1 MLFNWRWLKDYLK
14 TDLSYSELL
23 EAITMC
29 GHEVE
34 QEIDLGMGSGRIV
47 FGEIL
52 TLAKHPDADSLS
64 LCTVKGDQPEPY
76 QIVCGAQNIA
86 VGQRVPLALVDAELP
101 GGFKLKPTKIR
112 GVDSQGM
119 MCSAKELGMGDDHE
133 GIWIQP
139 ENSPVGEPFD
149 ALIEIKITPNRP
161 DALSLVGLARDLAVK
176 VKGKLTLPEVK
187 FSELEE
193 KVESKAR
200 VTVEAKADCPRYTA
214 RVIRNV
220 KVQQSPLWL
229 RRRLE
234 SAGLR
239 PINNIVDVTNY
250 VMLEFGHPLH
260 AFDLKTLNNSQVV
273 VRNARPGEE
282 ITLLDNTVAKLEQ
295 GDLVIADDEKA
306 IALAGIMGGANTE
319 IKDSTTDVLLEAAY
333 FNPSTIRRTAKRL
346 GKSTDA
352 SYRFERG
359 ADYEKLLTALHRA
372 AQLIAEFSGGQI
384 YKGHIDVLGKL
395 PTREPIVL
403 SLAKLNTLLGLKLTG
418 REVSD
423 ILSKLGFEITNATEG
438 VMSVIA
444 PSHRPDVHGTAD
456 LAEEVA
462 RIHGFE
468 KIPTIVPPM
477 SNRAEIETPLQK
489 LQTLLENE
497 LTSLGFN
504 QAINFSFVSAEDN
517 KAAGFKDDGLEVKVL
532 NPLVSEHSVMRRSLV
547 TSLLHS
553 VQHNLNQSAS
563 DVRLFEIGRTYEWKD
578 ETPFDPPAS
587 HSLEQHTTERIT
599 LCAALSGTVSGNWH
613 TTPRAYDFY
622 DIKALGE
629 AVINALGLKK
639 TVLEAMTDHPFY
651 HPGRAAALLKK
662 GQRVL
667 WFGELHPAFARKLNV
682 KKRVFLLEC
691 PLEGALL
698 EAVEVPQ
705 YKEIPR
711 TPAGKRDLAVV
722 VAQEVTAMQLERT
735 IKSAAGQLL
744 DSIDVFD
751 VYVGDKIPAGTKSL
765 AFALSFR
772 DPNPEATLKDDQ
784 VNAAVEAIVSQLE
797 KKHGA
802 KLRGAKTEPEQ
813 GSPIDAGALV

>member
-1 MLFNWRWLKDYLK
+1 MRFNWRWLKDYLK
-14 TDLSYSELL
+14 TELEYQELL

-34 QEIDLGMGSGRIV
+34 QEIDLGMGTGRVI

-52 TLAKHPDADSLS
+52 TLERHPDADTLS
-64 LCTVKGDQPEPY
+64 LCTVRGDQEKPY

-86 VGQRVPLALVDAELP
+86 VGQRVPLALVDAVLP

-119 MCSAKELGMGDDHE
+119 MCSAKELGMGDDHA

-187 FSELEE
+187 FPELEE
-193 KVESKAR
+193 KVETKAR
-200 VTVEAKADCPRYTA
+200 VTVEARTDCPRYSA

-220 KVQQSPLWL
+220 KVQESPLWL

-260 AFDLKTLNNSQVV
+260 AFDLKTLNNNHVV
-273 VRNARPGEE
+273 VRNAKAGES
-282 ITLLDNTVAKLEQ
+282 ITLLDNSVVELQPT
-295 GDLVIADDEKA
+295 DLVIADDEKA

-319 IKDSTTDVLLEAAY
+319 IQDSTTDVLLEAAY
-333 FNPSTIRRTAKRL
+333 FNPSTIRRTAKRI

-359 ADYEKLLTALHRA
+359 TDYEKLLVALHRA
-372 AQLIAEFSGGQI
+372 AQLIAETSGGQV
-384 YKGHIDVLGKL
+384 YKGHLDVVGKL
-395 PTREPIVL
+395 PTREPIAL
-403 SLAKLNTLLGLKLTG
+403 SLLKLNTLLGLKLTG

-423 ILSKLGFEITNATEG
+423 YLTKLGFEITNATEG
-438 VMSVIA
+438 LMTVVA
-444 PSHRPDVHGTAD
+444 PSHRPDVYGAAD
-456 LAEEVA
+456 LAEEVG

-468 KIPTIVPPM
+468 KIPTTVPPM
-477 SNRAEIETPLQK
+477 RNKAEVQTPLQK

-497 LTSLGFN
+497 LVSLGFN
-504 QAINFSFVSAEDN
+504 QAVNFSFVSAEDN
-517 KAAGFKDDGLEVKVL
+517 KAAGFTDDGREIKVL

-547 TSLLHS
+547 SSVLHS
-553 VQHNLNQSAS
+553 VQHNLNQSAA
-563 DVRLFEIGRTYEWKD
+563 DVRLFEIGRTYEWK
-578 ETPFDPPAS
+578 ESEPFEAPAAL
-587 HSLEQHTTERIT
+587 SLEQHTIERTT
-599 LCAALSGTVSGNWH
+599 LCAALSGVKSGNWH
-613 TTPRAYDFY
+613 TTPRPYDFY

-629 AVINALGLKK
+629 AIINALGLTK
-639 TVLEAMTDHPFY
+639 TVVEAMTDHPFY

-662 GQRVL
+662 GQRLL
-667 WFGELHPAFARKLNV
+667 WFGELHPTFARKLDV

-691 PLEGALL
+691 PLEGSILDGI
-698 EAVEVPQ
+698 ETPK

-722 VAQEVTAMQLERT
+722 VGLDVTAMQLERT
-735 IKSAAGQLL
+735 IKSAGGQLL
-744 DSIDVFD
+744 ESIDVFD
-751 VYVGDKIPAGTKSL
+751 VYTGDKIPAGTKSL
-765 AFALSFR
+765 AFSLCFR
-772 DPNPEATLKDDQ
+772 DPNPDATLKDDQ
-784 VNAAVEAIVSQLE
+784 VNAAMAAIVSQLE

-802 KLRGAKTEPEQ
+802 KLRGAKMETQENQANE
-813 GSPIDAGALV
+813 ANAFV